1 MEAER
6 ILVLANLDLGLYK
19 FRKELLEE
27 LLEKGKEVH
36 IALPYGEL
44 VEPLI
49 QKGCKYQEVAIE
61 RRGMNPFHDLKLIGQ
76 YTKLIH
82 TIKPNK
88 VITYTVKPNIYGG
101 LMCRLFRITYYA
113 NITGLG
119 TAFQKEGY
127 VRRLTVKLYKWA
139 LKNARFVF
147 FENSMNMNVF
157 LDHAIIRYKQEIGRA
172 HV

>member
-61 RRGMNPFHDLKLIGQ
+61 RRCLID
-76 YTKLIH
+76 
-82 TIKPNK
+82 
-88 VITYTVKPNIYGG
+88 
-101 LMCRLFRITYYA
+101 A
-113 NITGLG
+113 NRYRHISRGIARHRQSLLP
-119 TAFQKEGY
+119 
-127 VRRLTVKLYKWA
+127 RRAYL
-139 LKNARFVF
+139 
-147 FENSMNMNVF
+147 E
-157 LDHAIIRYKQEIGRA
+157 
-172 HV
+172 